1 MIKINIHKNS
11 NGLNF
16 VTKKYFSGKNSFS
29 SFMNFFVLMEQC
41 FFFLINGM
49 VI

>member
-11 NGLNF
+11 NGLKF
-16 VTKKYFSGKNSFS
+16 VKKKKFSGKNSFS
-29 SFMNFFVLMEQC
+29 SFMNFFVFMEQC
-41 FFFLINGM
+41 FFLINGM